1 MTRKMISYTL
11 ITCLISLNIL
21 QPVYAEDQSSTTKIN
36 YTVDEHYE
44 CQIPKS
50 LDLNENQT
58 MKVQA
63 SNIIIGSKS
72 DLNIRVTSKNGFYLK
87 DEQNKYNDVPYVLKN
102 QNNSVFQNNSIVLS
116 SPANTDS
123 VQVMLQV
130 VITDKNNIHASK
142 YSDLLTFNAQVENR
156 EAN

>member
-1 MTRKMISYTL
+1 MTRKMISCTL
-11 ITCLISLNIL
+11 ITCLIALNVL

-44 CQIPKS
+44 WQIPKS
-50 LDLNENQT
+50 LDLNENQA

-72 DLNIRVTSKNGFYLK
+72 ELNIRVTSKNGFYLK

-102 QNNSVFQNNSIVLS
+102 QNNSVFQSNSIV
-116 SPANTDS
+116 
-123 VQVMLQV
+123 Q
-130 VITDKNNIHASK
+130 
-142 YSDLLTFNAQVENR
+142 
-156 EAN
+156 

>member
-1 MTRKMISYTL
+1 MTRKMIPCTL
-11 ITCLISLNIL
+11 ITCLISLNVL
-21 QPVYAEDQSSTTKIN
+21 QPVHAENQSSTTKIN

-44 CQIPKS
+44 WQIPKS
-50 LDLNENQT
+50 VDLNENQA

-72 DLNIRVTSKNGFYLK
+72 ALNIRVTSKNGFHLK

-130 VITDKNNIHASK
+130 GITDKNNIHASK

>member
-1 MTRKMISYTL
+1 MTKNMISCTL
-11 ITCLISLNIL
+11 ITCLISLNVL
-21 QPVYAEDQSSTTKIN
+21 QPVHAENQSSSTKIN

-44 CQIPKS
+44 WQIPKS
-50 LDLNENQT
+50 IDLNENQT

-63 SNIIIGSKS
+63 SNIVIGSKS

-87 DEQNKYNDVPYVLKN
+87 DDQKKYDDIPYVLEN
-102 QNNSVFQNNSIVLS
+102 QNNSVLQNNSIVLS
-116 SPANTDS
+116 STANTGS

-130 VITDKNNIHASK
+130 TITDKNNIRASK
-142 YSDLLTFNAQVENR
+142 YSDLLTFNALVENR

>member
-1 MTRKMISYTL
+1 MTRKMIPCTL
-11 ITCLISLNIL
+11 ITCLILLNVL
-21 QPVYAEDQSSTTKIN
+21 QPVHAEDQSSTTKIT

-44 CQIPKS
+44 WQIPKS
-50 LDLNENQT
+50 VDLSENQV

-63 SNIIIGSKS
+63 SNIVIGSKS

-102 QNNSVFQNNSIVLS
+102 LNNSVFQNNSIVLS
-116 SPANTDS
+116 SPANPDS
-123 VQVMLQV
+123 VKVMLQV
-130 VITDKNNIHASK
+130 AITDQNNIHASK

-156 EAN
+156 EAS

>member
-11 ITCLISLNIL
+11 ITCLISLNVL
-21 QPVYAEDQSSTTKIN
+21 QPVHAENQSSTTKIN

-44 CQIPKS
+44 WQIPKNI
-50 LDLNENQT
+50 DLNENQS

-63 SNIIIGSKS
+63 SNIVIGSKS
-72 DLNIRVTSKNGFYLK
+72 DLNIRVTSKNGFHLK

-116 SPANTDS
+116 SPANPDS

>member
-1 MTRKMISYTL
+1 MTRKMISCTL

-21 QPVYAEDQSSTTKIN
+21 QPVHADDQSSTTKIN

-44 CQIPKS
+44 WQIPKS
-50 LDLNENQT
+50 VDLNENQV

-63 SNIIIGSKS
+63 SNIIRSKS

-116 SPANTDS
+116 SPANPDS

-130 VITDKNNIHASK
+130 AITDKNNIHASK
-142 YSDLLTFNAQVENR
+142 YSDRLTFNAQVENR

>member
-1 MTRKMISYTL
+1 MTRKVISCTL
-11 ITCLISLNIL
+11 ITCLISLNVL
-21 QPVYAEDQSSTTKIN
+21 QPVHAEDQSSATKIN

-44 CQIPKS
+44 WQIPKS
-50 LDLNENQT
+50 VDLNENQT
-58 MKVQA
+58 MNVQA

-72 DLNIRVTSKNGFYLK
+72 DLNIRVTSKNGFHLK
-87 DEQNKYNDVPYVLKN
+87 GEQNKYNDVPYVLKN

>member
-1 MTRKMISYTL
+1 
-11 ITCLISLNIL
+11 
-21 QPVYAEDQSSTTKIN
+21 
-36 YTVDEHYE
+36 
-44 CQIPKS
+44 
-50 LDLNENQT
+50 

-116 SPANTDS
+116 SPANQEP
-123 VQVMLQV
+123 VQVMLQL

>member
-44 CQIPKS
+44 WQIPKS

>member
-1 MTRKMISYTL
+1 MTRKMISCTL
-11 ITCLISLNIL
+11 ITCLIALNVL

-36 YTVDEHYE
+36 YTVDEHYDW
-44 CQIPKS
+44 QIPKS
-50 LDLNENQT
+50 VDLNENQV
-58 MKVQA
+58 MNVQA

-116 SPANTDS
+116 SPANQES

-130 VITDKNNIHASK
+130 TITDKNNIHASK

>member
-1 MTRKMISYTL
+1 MTRKMISCTL
-11 ITCLISLNIL
+11 ITCLISLNVL
-21 QPVYAEDQSSTTKIN
+21 QPVHDEDQSSTTKIN

-44 CQIPKS
+44 WQIPKS
-50 LDLNENQT
+50 IDLNENQG

-72 DLNIRVTSKNGFYLK
+72 ALNIRVTSKNGFCLK

-116 SPANTDS
+116 SPANPDS

-130 VITDKNNIHASK
+130 AITDKNNIHASK
-142 YSDLLTFNAQVENR
+142 YSDLLTFNAHVENR

>member
-1 MTRKMISYTL
+1 MTKNMIPCTL
-11 ITCLISLNIL
+11 ITCLISLNVL
-21 QPVYAEDQSSTTKIN
+21 QPVHAEDQSSTTKIN

-44 CQIPKS
+44 WQISKS
-50 LDLNENQT
+50 IDLNENQV

-72 DLNIRVTSKNGFYLK
+72 ELNIRVTSKNGFYLK

-102 QNNSVFQNNSIVLS
+102 QNNSVFQSNSIVLS

-130 VITDKNNIHASK
+130 TITDKNNIHASK

>member
-1 MTRKMISYTL
+1 MIRKMISCTL
-11 ITCLISLNIL
+11 ITCLISLNVL
-21 QPVYAEDQSSTTKIN
+21 QPVHAEDQSSTTKIN

-44 CQIPKS
+44 WQIPKS
-50 LDLNENQT
+50 LDLNENQA

-63 SNIIIGSKS
+63 SDIIIGSKS

-116 SPANTDS
+116 SPANPDS

>member
-1 MTRKMISYTL
+1 MTKNMISCTL
-11 ITCLISLNIL
+11 ITCLISLNVL
-21 QPVYAEDQSSTTKIN
+21 QPVHAENQSSSTKIN

-44 CQIPKS
+44 WQIPKS
-50 LDLNENQT
+50 IDLNENQT

-63 SNIIIGSKS
+63 SNIVIGSKS

-87 DEQNKYNDVPYVLKN
+87 DDQKKYDDIPYVLEN
-102 QNNSVFQNNSIVLS
+102 QNNSVLQNNSIVLS
-116 SPANTDS
+116 STANTGS

-130 VITDKNNIHASK
+130 TITDKNKIRASK
-142 YSDLLTFNAQVENR
+142 YSDLLTFNALVENR